1 MTIESASGTAPMGR
15 PVAITVL
22 CILSAIGVLFTVPL
36 IFSGAAAMI
45 GAWYPPYL
53 VFSALIGAACTVGFW
68 LMRRWALY
76 LYTAMV
82 VITQIVLLAMGAWSI
97 FALIIPAIVVG
108 IGFAYSS
115 RMR

>member
-1 MTIESASGTAPMGR
+1 MRRMN
-15 PVAITVL
+15 
-22 CILSAIGVLFTVPL
+22 
-36 IFSGAAAMI
+36 AARSI

-53 VFSALIGAACTVGFW
+53 AASAIIGAACTVGFW

-82 VITQIVLLAMGAWSI
+82 VINQIVFLAMGVWTI
-97 FALIIPAIVVG
+97 MALILPAIVVG
-108 IGFAYSS
+108 IGFAYFS

>member
-1 MTIESASGTAPMGR
+1 MSVDSTPSSAPAGR

-22 CILSAIGVLFTVPL
+22 CVLSAIGVLFVIPIL
-36 IFSGAAAMI
+36 FSDVAWAI

-53 VFSALIGAACTVGFW
+53 AFTAIVGAACTVGFW
-68 LMRRWALY
+68 MMRRWALY

-82 VITQIVLLAMGAWSI
+82 VINQVVLLAMGVWNI
-97 FALIIPAIVVG
+97 MALLIPAIVVG
-108 IGFAYSS
+108 IGFYYHE